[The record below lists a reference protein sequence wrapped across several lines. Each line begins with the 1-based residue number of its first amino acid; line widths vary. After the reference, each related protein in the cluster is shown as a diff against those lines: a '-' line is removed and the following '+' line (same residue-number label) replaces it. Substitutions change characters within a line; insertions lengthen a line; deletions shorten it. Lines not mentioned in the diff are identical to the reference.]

1 MFLLGIFLISISRCQ
16 ADSVTLAME
25 SCTRIKEL
33 TLNRQ
38 EQKLKTRQSIIDAAF
53 GLLDEQRS
61 LSAISLR
68 EVSRAAGIAPTS
80 FYRHFKDMDELGLT
94 LVDEAGLALRQL
106 MRQAR
111 RRIASGGGVIDTSVD
126 TFMEFIT
133 GNTNVFRL
141 LLREHTGTSTAYR
154 MAVLRE
160 IQHFIE
166 ELSDYIVESQNVEH
180 HLASL
185 QAEAMVRL
193 VFSAGAEALEVD
205 VALHQ
210 EIGNRVK
217 AQLRF
222 VQLGAK
228 VFRPRGERSKA

>member
-1 MFLLGIFLISISRCQ
+1 MS
-16 ADSVTLAME
+16 
-25 SCTRIKEL
+25 
-33 TLNRQ
+33 RQ
-38 EQKLKTRQSIIDAAF
+38 EQKLKTRQNIINAAF
-53 GLLDEQRS
+53 SLLDENRS

-80 FYRHFKDMDELGLT
+80 FYRHFKDIDELGLT

-111 RRIASGGGVIDTSVD
+111 RRIETGGGVIDTSVD

-133 GNTNVFRL
+133 ANANVFRL
-141 LLREHTGTSTAYR
+141 LLREHTGTSAAYR

-166 ELSDYIVESQNVEH
+166 ELTDYIIEQQSVDHQ
-180 HLASL
+180 LASL

-193 VFSAGAEALEVD
+193 VFSAGAEALEAD
-205 VALHQ
+205 IPLRK

-217 AQLRF
+217 SQLRF
-222 VQLGAK
+222 VQLGASSYK
-228 VFRPRGERSKA
+228 T

>member
-1 MFLLGIFLISISRCQ
+1 LS
-16 ADSVTLAME
+16 
-25 SCTRIKEL
+25 
-33 TLNRQ
+33 RQ

-53 GLLDEQRS
+53 QLLNENRT

-68 EVSRAAGIAPTS
+68 EVAREAGIAPTS

-133 GNTNVFRL
+133 ASSNVFRL
-141 LLREHTGTSTAYR
+141 LLREHTGTSAAYR
-154 MAVLRE
+154 LAVSRE
-160 IQHFIE
+160 IQHFTD
-166 ELSDYIVESQNVEH
+166 ELSDYIIEQLKIPHDIAV
-180 HLASL
+180 L

-193 VFSAGAEALEVD
+193 VFSAGADALEAD
-205 VALHQ
+205 AILKAAIS
-210 EIGNRVK
+210 ERVK
-217 AQLRF
+217 KQLRF
-222 VQLGAK
+222 IQLGSLAFWQK
-228 VFRPRGERSKA
+228 WPD

>member
-1 MFLLGIFLISISRCQ
+1 MS
-16 ADSVTLAME
+16 
-25 SCTRIKEL
+25 
-33 TLNRQ
+33 RQ
-38 EQKLKTRQSIIDAAF
+38 EQKLKTRQNIIDAAF
-53 GLLDEQRS
+53 GLLDEHRS

-133 GNTNVFRL
+133 ANSNVFRL
-141 LLREHTGTSTAYR
+141 LLREHTGTSAAYR
-154 MAVLRE
+154 LAVLRE

-166 ELSDYIVESQNVEH
+166 ELSDYIVESQGVEH
-180 HLASL
+180 QLASL

-205 VALHQ
+205 IALR
-210 EIGNRVK
+210 EDIGTRVK

-228 VFRPRGERSKA
+228 SYRPTFTPGS

>member
-1 MFLLGIFLISISRCQ
+1 M
-16 ADSVTLAME
+16 
-25 SCTRIKEL
+25 
-33 TLNRQ
+33 NRQ

-133 GNTNVFRL
+133 ANTNVFRL

-166 ELSDYIVESQNVEH
+166 ELADYIVESQNVEH
-180 HLASL
+180 QLASL

-205 VALHQ
+205 VGLRQ
-210 EIGNRVK
+210 EIGTRVK

-222 VQLGAK
+222 VLLGAK
-228 VFRPRGERSKA
+228 VFRPRGERKKA